1 MIARLLTGYALLA
14 LSATAAV
21 AADDPPR
28 LTAQGFAITSIQ
40 RGEPGDFPPVRLRAE
55 APARIASLVIRQGDF
70 EADLAT
76 TPDRS
81 LFPLFGLESRPL
93 QAYDVTLDFS
103 PYINRR
109 LTADG
114 EYLFLVT
121 LTDREDRR
129 STATLEVAVGTP
141 EVLPEPQVGQAG
153 EALGRELV
161 TSDAALRRVGG
172 GPVQAAGIDGL
183 TWITVEPVDVTIRLR
198 AAREGL
204 SLRELP
210 AGIWP
215 ELTDTVALAGAVAA
229 TEPAGFIDLP
239 AANRGAAGRVLV
251 LSDAAGHAA
260 FRVTGSATAVSQR
273 GTTVELVGRVRR

>member
-1 MIARLLTGYALLA
+1 MNTRLPACLLLCILLTQPAL
-14 LSATAAV
+14 
-21 AADDPPR
+21 ADDPPR

-40 RGEPGDFPPVRLRAE
+40 RGESGDFPPVRLRAE

-93 QAYDVTLDFS
+93 QAYDVTLDFG
-103 PYINRR
+103 PYINQR

-121 LTDREDRR
+121 LTDREERR
-129 STATLEVAVGTP
+129 TTATLEIAVGTTD
-141 EVLPEPQVGQAG
+141 VLPEPGAG

-161 TSDAALRRVGG
+161 TSDVVLRRIGT

-183 TWITVEPVDVTIRLR
+183 SWITVEPVDVTIRLR
-198 AAREGL
+198 AARDGL
-204 SLRELP
+204 ALRELP

-229 TEPAGFIDLP
+229 TEPVDFVDLP
-239 AANRGAAGRVLV
+239 AANRGAAGRLLV
-251 LSDAAGHAA
+251 LSDAAGHTA
-260 FRVTGSATAVSQR
+260 FRITGSATAVSQR
-273 GTTVELVGRVRR
+273 GTTVELAGRVRR

>member
-1 MIARLLTGYALLA
+1 MITRHLAAGILLILA
-14 LSATAAV
+14 TTTLAV
-21 AADDPPR
+21 ASEPPR
-28 LTAQGFAITSIQ
+28 LTAQGFAITSTQ
-40 RGEPGDFPPVRLRAE
+40 RGEPGEFPPVRLRAE
-55 APARIASLVIRQGDF
+55 APARIASLVIRQGEF

-103 PYINRR
+103 PYINER
-109 LTADG
+109 LAADG

-129 STATLEVAVGTP
+129 STATLEIAVGEP
-141 EVLPEPQVGQAG
+141 ELPPEPAAG
-153 EALGRELV
+153 EAFGRALEA
-161 TSDAALRRVGG
+161 SDAVLRRLGA
-172 GPVQAAGIDGL
+172 GPVQAAGISGL
-183 TWITVEPVDVTIRLR
+183 TWVTVEPIDVTIRVR
-198 AAREGL
+198 PAQAGL

-215 ELTDTVALAGAVAA
+215 ELTDTLALAGAVAA
-229 TEPAGFIDLP
+229 TDPVEFVDLP
-239 AANRGAAGRVLV
+239 AANRTAAGRVLV
-251 LSDAAGHAA
+251 LSDAAGHTA
-260 FRVTGSATAVSQR
+260 FRITGSATAVSEK

>member
-1 MIARLLTGYALLA
+1 MITRHLAAGILLILA
-14 LSATAAV
+14 TTTLAV
-21 AADDPPR
+21 ASEPPR
-28 LTAQGFAITSIQ
+28 LTAQGFAITSTQ
-40 RGEPGDFPPVRLRAE
+40 RGEPGEFPPVRLRAE
-55 APARIASLVIRQGDF
+55 APARIASLVIRQGEF

-103 PYINRR
+103 PYINER
-109 LTADG
+109 LAADG

-129 STATLEVAVGTP
+129 STATLEIAVGEP
-141 EVLPEPQVGQAG
+141 ELPPEPAAG
-153 EALGRELV
+153 EAFGRALEA
-161 TSDAALRRVGG
+161 SDAVLRRLGA
-172 GPVQAAGIDGL
+172 GPVRAAGISGL
-183 TWITVEPVDVTIRLR
+183 TWVTVEPIDVTIRVR
-198 AAREGL
+198 PAQAGL

-215 ELTDTVALAGAVAA
+215 ELTDTLALAGAVAA
-229 TEPAGFIDLP
+229 TDPVEFVDLP
-239 AANRGAAGRVLV
+239 AANRTAAGRVLV
-251 LSDAAGHAA
+251 LSDAAGHTA
-260 FRVTGSATAVSQR
+260 FRITGSATAVSAK

>member
-1 MIARLLTGYALLA
+1 MITRLLTGCALLA
-14 LSATAAV
+14 LAASAAM

-28 LTAQGFAITSIQ
+28 LTAQGFAITSVQ
-40 RGEPGDFPPVRLRAE
+40 RGEPGEFPPVRLRAE

-76 TPDRS
+76 TSDRS

-93 QAYDVTLDFS
+93 QSYDVTLDFS
-103 PYINRR
+103 PYINQR

-114 EYLFLVT
+114 AYLFLVT

-129 STATLEVAVGTP
+129 TTATLEIAVGAPDT
-141 EVLPEPQVGQAG
+141 LPAPTAG
-153 EALGRELV
+153 EAFGRELE
-161 TSDAALRRVGG
+161 TSDAVLRRIGA
-172 GPVQAAGIDGL
+172 GPVRAAGITGL
-183 TWITVEPVDVTIRLR
+183 TWITVDPVDVTIRIR
-198 AAREGL
+198 PARTGL

-215 ELTDTVALAGAVAA
+215 ELTDTVALAGAVTA
-229 TEPAGFIDLP
+229 TDPVGYVDLP
-239 AANRGAAGRVLV
+239 TANRAAAGRVLV
-251 LSDAAGHAA
+251 LSDAAGHTAL
-260 FRVTGSATAVSQR
+260 RITGSATAVSQR